1 MTRFAAISI
10 SRCSSIEPNKPA
22 PPRDRSSFS
31 TRRLS
36 IEYLG
41 SARSSTSAI
50 ADSRTSC
57 WSVHFHS
64 FPSSTAVLSLSKA
77 KVERRPSDSE
87 QPEILLLIELVC
99 DRIRQDRMAGIA
111 HQQIREPDQ
120 DRHNSHSY
128 QSMFHKIPIRPIE
141 RSPRHTPLTIAL
153 AFLTVETV

>member
-1 MTRFAAISI
+1 MPRFGAISI
-10 SRCSSIEPNKPA
+10 SRCSSIEPNNPA

-36 IEYLG
+36 IEYLR
-41 SARSSTSAI
+41 SPRSSTSAI

-64 FPSSTAVLSLSKA
+64 FTSSTAVLSLSKA

-99 DRIRQDRMAGIA
+99 DRIRQDRLAGIA
-111 HQQIREPDQ
+111 HQQILEPDQ
-120 DRHNSHSY
+120 DRHNSDASQY
-128 QSMFHKIPIRPIE
+128 MFHKIPIPPLQ
-141 RSPRHTPLTIAL
+141 RSLVH
-153 AFLTVETV
+153 